1 MGVRQAVGGESK
13 RRVDVDVGIGI
24 VLILLLLLLLK
35 RFERIDRIQSLLLHC
50 IAGGRSTAGRDTR
63 P

>member
-13 RRVDVDVGIGI
+13 RRVDVDVGIFI

-50 IAGGRSTAGRDTR
+50 IAGGV
-63 P
+63 